1 MADVPTTAAS
11 GRRRTPTPTP
21 ALVAAVT
28 AWGARVAWLVVAVV
42 GGRAIGDALADHDAG
57 AARALTAGAWVGWAV
72 GAIALV
78 VPSVATLTA
87 ARVVVPGAVAV
98 AVASAIGGADAGPL
112 AALGAPALVATV
124 LVLAAE
130 VGRAWVQA
138 SAYGDEQRFP
148 LRPPLG
154 YLVASVVTWTVWVS
168 AVLVAAVAMVS
179 ASWLP
184 GVAAGVVTVVGA
196 LVLPRR
202 WHQLSRRWLVT
213 VPAGLVVHD
222 PVVLGE
228 TLMVP
233 TANVTGLRLVKVGPD
248 RAMDAADLTG
258 PTAAVGVE
266 VTLTEAATALF
277 APRPGLPKGR
287 AIHVLAFVVAP
298 SRPGAVL
305 ADARRRRLP
314 VL

>member
-1 MADVPTTAAS
+1 MADVPTTAAR
-11 GRRRTPTPTP
+11 G
-21 ALVAAVT
+21 
-28 AWGARVAWLVVAVV
+28 
-42 GGRAIGDALADHDAG
+42 GGRAISPGLVTALTVWGTRLAWLLVAVLGGRAVGDALADHDAG
-57 AARALTAGAWVGWAV
+57 AARALTVAAWLGWAAGALPL
-72 GAIALV
+72 LV
-78 VPSVATLTA
+78 ASVTSLTTG
-87 ARVVVPGAVAV
+87 RVVVPGALAV
-98 AVASAIGGADAGPL
+98 AVACLLGGAAAGGLVAL
-112 AALGAPALVATV
+112 AVPAVVATV
-124 LVLAAE
+124 LVMAAE

-154 YLVASVVTWTVWVS
+154 YLVASIATWSVWAAAVLTAVVALIS
-168 AVLVAAVAMVS
+168 GRPGLGLVAAV
-179 ASWLP
+179 
-184 GVAAGVVTVVGA
+184 VAGAGA
-196 LVLPRR
+196 LLLPRR
-202 WHQLSRRWLVT
+202 WHQLSRRWLVL

-233 TANVTGLRLVKVGPD
+233 RAHVAGLRLVRVRP
-248 RAMDAADLTG
+248 AQELAAADLTG

-277 APRPGLPKGR
+277 APRPGRPKGR

-305 ADARRRRLP
+305 TEARRRRLP